1 MEWLQL
7 DFISTIQSKINI
19 VVDGEINKIDEIIEI
34 VQQTEIFNIQSFSIR
49 IFFPFSENEI

>member
-34 VQQTEIFNIQSFSIR
+34 VQQTEIFNIQSFSFR